1 MARPEPQVGQ
11 GMWHIDLKIQG
22 RRSDEKV
29 SESGPELDE
38 RINPPANRMMTTT
51 EKRTPSGWIRRSFG
65 T

>member
-29 SESGPELDE
+29 SESGP
-38 RINPPANRMMTTT
+38 
-51 EKRTPSGWIRRSFG
+51 
-65 T
+65 